1 MTKNELI
8 EKINSMKSAA
18 ENMDEPEKTFSLN
31 DIRQLEI
38 EVLGM
43 SVSSIAEKMQSVSLP
58 NIYEMHIYIKNA
70 NTSTIEHS
78 QRVRYLNSAIS
89 LVKEAL
95 NIVV

>member
-18 ENMDEPEKTFSLN
+18 ENMDEPEKTFSLS

-38 EVLGM
+38 EVMGM
-43 SVSSIAEKMQSVSLP
+43 SVSSIAEKMQAVNLPSVHDMDS
-58 NIYEMHIYIKNA
+58 NIKNA
-70 NTSTIEHS
+70 NNSTIEHS
-78 QRVRYLNSAIS
+78 QRVGYLNSAIS